1 MPRRYCGSCRGD
13 LHADD
18 GHSECVSCL
27 GKAHADAASLAS
39 LRTRIAFFSENDPAP
54 RALPFSSSQ
63 GPVRKKQRGRG
74 FQRLVESELT
84 PAQIPRASFSPHR
97 ELSPVL
103 FIQPDQRPSASVSD
117 LVSFGGSDDELA
129 DDSMSLVAS
138 GAEELCG
145 SVTDPA
151 PSGLPAPSAAKA
163 GMDAELFR
171 VLSKAVEELGLE
183 WSPPEEPS
191 RSRLDEWFLPGRRQ
205 APQQRPSP
213 FFPEVHDELTR
224 SWRSPYSARLRT
236 SASSALT
243 TVDGAEEKG
252 YERMPQ
258 LDESVAAHLCPPT
271 AIGWKAKASH
281 PSKPCRTTSALAGR
295 SYASAGQAASALHS
309 MAVLQVYQAKLL
321 SAIDESE
328 PDPATL
334 RELRSATD
342 LALRATKTTA
352 QAIGRS
358 MASLVVLER
367 HLWLTLTEI
376 KDADRVSFLDAPISP
391 SGLFGPA
398 VKGFAERFTE
408 AQKASQAMR
417 HFLPKRS
424 SPAAAQSRPR
434 TAPTQQSAKPAPA
447 VYAPQPART
456 QQPRGRSHSARR
468 HPPPTRQGP
477 RLKIALDPV
486 RPASSWSAGQEEER
500 VESRHG
506 RTAHQKASHGKPL
519 GTPFFSGCRG
529 NCVCCYR
536 VRTSDHA
543 TVRCDSGKNKTQTFS
558 KESNFLLPSLTSAL
572 PPCSRPLEFI
582 QPLATRAEAWQAI
595 PGVSEWVMGIIKRG
609 YSLQFARRPPRFSG
623 VVSTSVQGENARV
636 LRSEVMTL
644 LEKGAIEMVSPA
656 LSESGFYSRYF
667 LVPKKDGG
675 LRPILDLRRLN
686 HALMRRPFRMI
697 TLKQILS
704 QICTEDWFCSLDL
717 KDAYFHIQIA
727 PHHRRFLRFAFEGVA
742 YQYTV
747 LPFGLSLAPRTFTK
761 CMDAALSPLR
771 QMGIRILNYL
781 DDWLILA
788 QSEVELLSHRTLILS
803 HLERLGLRVNFAKS
817 ALSPSQRISFL
828 GTVLDSAHMRAVIAP
843 ERALAIQKLAAT
855 FKSDTARPL
864 KVFQR
869 MLGLMAAASPVL
881 QLGLLRMRPLQRWLK
896 PRVPHNAWR
905 HGRLNI
911 RVNQACVTALTPWKN
926 PRWMEKGVAMGLV
939 HTRKVVTTDASN
951 TGWGGAVRRQ
961 TDLRPLVEDG
971 ERLPH
976 QLLGNASSLSS
987 LPVFPAGPN
996 RTPCADSLRQHVRGV
1011 LYKSPGRCLLEAPL
1025 YSGRAPSGMGSAQ
1038 PALAEGST
1046 PAGQTEPRSRYV
1058 ISEQC
1063 PLRGVDA
1070 PSAGGSEDLEDLWQG
1085 RSRPFRLQRQL
1096 SLPNLLFEGQG
1107 CVGPRLAQPPP
1118 LCIPPDRPAS
1128 TGRQAYQGTGSQGA
1142 IGGPLVEEP
1151 TLVVRADSATD
1162 SSPLARAPETGSPL
1176 SGERNNMAPSTRA
1189 VGSLHLAA
1197 QWEPTGFPERVLNTI
1212 SEARAPSTRRLY
1224 ALKWSVFSTWCLN
1237 RGENPSTSE
1246 LAVVLS
1252 FLQELLDK
1260 GRSHSTLKVFVAAI
1274 AAFHAPIAG
1283 QSVGRDNSVVRF
1295 LKGARRLNP
1304 PRPLTVPTWDLPT
1317 VLRALKGPPFEPL
1330 QSTDLRSLSLK
1341 TALLLALASVKRVGD
1356 LQALST
1362 SPACLEFGPND
1373 SKVVLKPRHGYVPK
1387 VLSTPFRAQVIT
1399 LSALPPSEEDR
1410 ELSLLCPVRAL
1421 RIYFERSAPFRHTEQ
1436 LFVSFGNR
1444 TKGHPVTKQRL
1455 SKWIV
1460 DAVMLA
1466 YSSLGLQC
1474 PIGVRAHSTRGI
1486 ASSWAWSSGV
1496 SITEICTAAGW
1507 ATPSTFARF
1516 YNLDIPALQARVL
1529 SA

>member
-1 MPRRYCGSCRGD
+1 MGN
-13 LHADD
+13 L
-18 GHSECVSCL
+18 L
-27 GKAHADAASLAS
+27 
-39 LRTRIAFFSENDPAP
+39 AP
-54 RALPFSSSQ
+54 R
-63 GPVRKKQRGRG
+63 
-74 FQRLVESELT
+74 
-84 PAQIPRASFSPHR
+84 SFP
-97 ELSPVL
+97 
-103 FIQPDQRPSASVSD
+103 
-117 LVSFGGSDDELA
+117 
-129 DDSMSLVAS
+129 
-138 GAEELCG
+138 GAEGIVSVATG
-145 SVTDPA
+145 SV
-151 PSGLPAPSAAKA
+151 
-163 GMDAELFR
+163 
-171 VLSKAVEELGLE
+171 
-183 WSPPEEPS
+183 
-191 RSRLDEWFLPGRRQ
+191 Q
-205 APQQRPSP
+205 ATMQ
-213 FFPEVHDELTR
+213 
-224 SWRSPYSARLRT
+224 
-236 SASSALT
+236 
-243 TVDGAEEKG
+243 
-252 YERMPQ
+252 
-258 LDESVAAHLCPPT
+258 
-271 AIGWKAKASH
+271 
-281 PSKPCRTTSALAGR
+281 
-295 SYASAGQAASALHS
+295 
-309 MAVLQVYQAKLL
+309 L
-321 SAIDESE
+321 SAVIAE
-328 PDPATL
+328 
-334 RELRSATD
+334 
-342 LALRATKTTA
+342 K
-352 QAIGRS
+352 
-358 MASLVVLER
+358 
-367 HLWLTLTEI
+367 I
-376 KDADRVSFLDAPISP
+376 KH
-391 SGLFGPA
+391 
-398 VKGFAERFTE
+398 KH
-408 AQKASQAMR
+408 SQ
-417 HFLPKRS
+417 
-424 SPAAAQSRPR
+424 
-434 TAPTQQSAKPAPA
+434 
-447 VYAPQPART
+447 
-456 QQPRGRSHSARR
+456 
-468 HPPPTRQGP
+468 
-477 RLKIALDPV
+477 
-486 RPASSWSAGQEEER
+486 
-500 VESRHG
+500 
-506 RTAHQKASHGKPL
+506 
-519 GTPFFSGCRG
+519 
-529 NCVCCYR
+529 
-536 VRTSDHA
+536 
-543 TVRCDSGKNKTQTFS
+543 

-636 LRSEVMTL
+636 LCSEVMTL

-771 QMGIRILNYL
+771 QMGIRILNY
-781 DDWLILA
+781 WLILA

-855 FKSDTARPL
+855 FKRHRSPTQSVSENAGPYGRSIASVTAGPAPHAPPSTL
-864 KVFQR
+864 VETTGSTQR
-869 MLGLMAAASPVL
+869 MASRTLAYQGESGLCNSPDPLEEPTVDREGRGHGVGPHQESCHDRRL
-881 QLGLLRMRPLQRWLK
+881 Q
-896 PRVPHNAWR
+896 H
-905 HGRLNI
+905 RL
-911 RVNQACVTALTPWKN
+911 
-926 PRWMEKGVAMGLV
+926 
-939 HTRKVVTTDASN
+939 
-951 TGWGGAVRRQ
+951 GGAVRRQ

-1085 RSRPFRLQRQL
+1085 RSRPFCLQRQL

-1421 RIYFERSAPFRHTEQ
+1421 RIYFERC
-1436 LFVSFGNR
+1436 
-1444 TKGHPVTKQRL
+1444 K
-1455 SKWIV
+1455 
-1460 DAVMLA
+1460 
-1466 YSSLGLQC
+1466 
-1474 PIGVRAHSTRGI
+1474 
-1486 ASSWAWSSGV
+1486 
-1496 SITEICTAAGW
+1496 
-1507 ATPSTFARF
+1507 
-1516 YNLDIPALQARVL
+1516 
-1529 SA
+1529 

>member
-1 MPRRYCGSCRGD
+1 
-13 LHADD
+13 
-18 GHSECVSCL
+18 
-27 GKAHADAASLAS
+27 
-39 LRTRIAFFSENDPAP
+39 
-54 RALPFSSSQ
+54 
-63 GPVRKKQRGRG
+63 
-74 FQRLVESELT
+74 
-84 PAQIPRASFSPHR
+84 
-97 ELSPVL
+97 
-103 FIQPDQRPSASVSD
+103 
-117 LVSFGGSDDELA
+117 
-129 DDSMSLVAS
+129 
-138 GAEELCG
+138 
-145 SVTDPA
+145 
-151 PSGLPAPSAAKA
+151 
-163 GMDAELFR
+163 
-171 VLSKAVEELGLE
+171 
-183 WSPPEEPS
+183 
-191 RSRLDEWFLPGRRQ
+191 
-205 APQQRPSP
+205 
-213 FFPEVHDELTR
+213 
-224 SWRSPYSARLRT
+224 
-236 SASSALT
+236 
-243 TVDGAEEKG
+243 
-252 YERMPQ
+252 
-258 LDESVAAHLCPPT
+258 
-271 AIGWKAKASH
+271 
-281 PSKPCRTTSALAGR
+281 
-295 SYASAGQAASALHS
+295 
-309 MAVLQVYQAKLL
+309 
-321 SAIDESE
+321 
-328 PDPATL
+328 
-334 RELRSATD
+334 
-342 LALRATKTTA
+342 
-352 QAIGRS
+352 
-358 MASLVVLER
+358 
-367 HLWLTLTEI
+367 
-376 KDADRVSFLDAPISP
+376 
-391 SGLFGPA
+391 
-398 VKGFAERFTE
+398 
-408 AQKASQAMR
+408 
-417 HFLPKRS
+417 
-424 SPAAAQSRPR
+424 
-434 TAPTQQSAKPAPA
+434 
-447 VYAPQPART
+447 
-456 QQPRGRSHSARR
+456 
-468 HPPPTRQGP
+468 
-477 RLKIALDPV
+477 
-486 RPASSWSAGQEEER
+486 
-500 VESRHG
+500 
-506 RTAHQKASHGKPL
+506 
-519 GTPFFSGCRG
+519 
-529 NCVCCYR
+529 
-536 VRTSDHA
+536 
-543 TVRCDSGKNKTQTFS
+543 
-558 KESNFLLPSLTSAL
+558 
-572 PPCSRPLEFI
+572 
-582 QPLATRAEAWQAI
+582 
-595 PGVSEWVMGIIKRG
+595 
-609 YSLQFARRPPRFSG
+609 
-623 VVSTSVQGENARV
+623 
-636 LRSEVMTL
+636 
-644 LEKGAIEMVSPA
+644 
-656 LSESGFYSRYF
+656 
-667 LVPKKDGG
+667 
-675 LRPILDLRRLN
+675 
-686 HALMRRPFRMI
+686 
-697 TLKQILS
+697 
-704 QICTEDWFCSLDL
+704 
-717 KDAYFHIQIA
+717 
-727 PHHRRFLRFAFEGVA
+727 
-742 YQYTV
+742 
-747 LPFGLSLAPRTFTK
+747 
-761 CMDAALSPLR
+761 MDAALSPLR

-803 HLERLGLRVNFAKS
+803 HLEHLGLRVNFAKS

-896 PRVPHNAWR
+896 PRVLHNAWR
-905 HGRLNI
+905 HGRLHI

-961 TDLRPLVEDG
+961 TDLRPLVKDG

-1096 SLPNLLFEGQG
+1096 SLPSLLFEGQG